1 MPKHAE
7 FSPPA
12 IFLITIPTSFP
23 PPPFK
28 IITKF
33 FSRSFS
39 PIPVPSDIVEM
50 ILARNMI

>member
-7 FSPPA
+7 FSSPA

-23 PPPFK
+23 PPPE

-39 PIPVPSDIVEM
+39 TIPVPSDIVEM